1 MNDRL
6 RKIREESKLGM
17 REFAERLGMS
27 HSAISLLENG
37 KRNPSSQF
45 IKSVCREF
53 NISEEWLKTGK
64 GEMYSLEG
72 SLKKKADQAAQL
84 YGMDPDSFQYRLL
97 TELLELSE
105 EELSAVEDFMKRII
119 NGGV

>member
-1 MNDRL
+1 MNERL
-6 RKIREESKLGM
+6 RKIREDSKLGM

-53 NISEEWLKTGK
+53 GISEEWLKTGK
-64 GEMYSLEG
+64 GEMYLLDG
-72 SLKKKADQAAQL
+72 ALKKKADQAAQL
-84 YGMDPDSFQYRLL
+84 YGMDPESFQYRLL

-105 EELSAVEDFMKRII
+105 EELNAVEDFMKRII